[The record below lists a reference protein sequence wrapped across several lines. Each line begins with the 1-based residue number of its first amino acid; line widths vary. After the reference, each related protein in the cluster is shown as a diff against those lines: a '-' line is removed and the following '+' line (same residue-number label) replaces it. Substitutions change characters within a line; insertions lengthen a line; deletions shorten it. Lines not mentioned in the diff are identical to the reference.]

1 LFTHHHSAAFPSPA
15 LPFMLKR
22 SINHT
27 QIASPMSAAPRQTAS
42 FLMQRFREV
51 GLEPDKRRGQNFL
64 IDLNLL
70 EKLASEAKITDRDV
84 VLEVGTGLGSLTALM
99 AERAAAIVT
108 VEIDKH
114 LQQLAMEVLDP
125 FDNVTLLPHDALRN
139 KNNIHPDVLST
150 IRTKLEEDPNRQFKL
165 AANLPYCIATPII
178 SNLLSTP
185 DVPVS
190 MTVTIQKELGE
201 RIIAKP
207 RSKDYNALSIWIQA
221 QCDAKI
227 LRTLPPQVFWPRP
240 KVDSVIVQIIPNKEK
255 RSRLPDLKF
264 FHTFVRSMFFHRRK
278 FLRSVLVAAMK
289 GQLTKPEVDAIIE
302 SQQLGPT
309 ARAEELEIEQMIS
322 LCEATRQAL
331 Q

>member
-1 LFTHHHSAAFPSPA
+1 
-15 LPFMLKR
+15 
-22 SINHT
+22 
-27 QIASPMSAAPRQTAS
+27 
-42 FLMQRFREV
+42 MQRFREV

-70 EKLASEAKITDRDV
+70 EILAMEAGITDRDV

-99 AERAAAIVT
+99 AERAAAVVT

-114 LQQLAMEVLDP
+114 LQLLASEVLDG
-125 FDNVTLLPHDALRN
+125 FDNVTLLPHDALKN
-139 KNNIHPDVLST
+139 KNHLHPAVVET
-150 IRTKLEEDPNRQFKL
+150 VQAKLDEDPKRQLKL

-185 DVPVS
+185 FVPAS

-207 RSKDYNALSIWIQA
+207 STKDYSALSIWIQA

-240 KVDSVIVQIIPNKEK
+240 KVDSVIVQIVPNLEK
-255 RSRLPDLKF
+255 RASIPDLEF

-289 GQLTKPEVDAIIE
+289 GQLTKPQVDAVLE
-302 SQQLGPT
+302 SQELGPT
-309 ARAEELEIEQMIS
+309 ARAEELDVERTLS
-322 LCEATRQAL
+322 LCEAVRHAL
-331 Q
+331 AESASN